1 MADKDTEQSLRKEN
15 MPHIWCPG
23 CGNGILMHDVIRA
36 IHSLGLNRDRVCIVS
51 GIGCSSRAAGYMNFS
66 TVHTTHGRAIP
77 FATGVKL
84 ADPTLEVIVITGDGD
99 LAAIGG
105 NHFIHACRRNI
116 GLTVV
121 VFNNEIYGMTGG
133 QYSPTTP
140 TGDHAATAPYGN
152 LERSFD
158 IVSLA
163 KAAGAGFAARGDC
176 YHTELTVSLI
186 ASGIKH
192 QGFSVIDCASI
203 CPTYYGRKNGNVSPV
218 DMLRWQRDNLKPVKC
233 GEQFDGYSIGAAF
246 ENEYPEYTQIYEKL
260 LHSLAEGGN
269 ET

>member
-1 MADKDTEQSLRKEN
+1 
-15 MPHIWCPG
+15 
-23 CGNGILMHDVIRA
+23 
-36 IHSLGLNRDRVCIVS
+36 
-51 GIGCSSRAAGYMNFS
+51 
-66 TVHTTHGRAIP
+66 
-77 FATGVKL
+77 
-84 ADPTLEVIVITGDGD
+84 
-99 LAAIGG
+99 
-105 NHFIHACRRNI
+105 
-116 GLTVV
+116 
-121 VFNNEIYGMTGG
+121 MTGG

-218 DMLRWQRDNLKPVKC
+218 DMLRWQCDNLKPVKC